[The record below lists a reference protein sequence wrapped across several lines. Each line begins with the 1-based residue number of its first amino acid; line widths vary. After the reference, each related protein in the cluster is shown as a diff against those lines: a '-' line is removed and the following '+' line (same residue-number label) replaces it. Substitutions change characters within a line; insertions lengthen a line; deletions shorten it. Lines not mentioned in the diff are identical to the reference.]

1 MLTIIVIQTVI
12 IACFAYLAF
21 AQASEYKHKIEML
34 AKDIDDK
41 SVEINIV
48 KSENENLKHEN
59 VLLDNQI
66 SNAIEK
72 INEGL

>member
-12 IACFAYLAF
+12 IAYFVYLAF
-21 AQASEYKHKIEML
+21 AQASEYKHRIEML

-48 KSENENLKHEN
+48 KSEK
-59 VLLDNQI
+59 VLLDNQLK
-66 SNAIEK
+66 NAIKK
-72 INEGL
+72 INERL